1 MAGKTKGGFSMNYQ
15 KTAADLLLRTRGKTW
30 DTAEPGDGEFARVH
44 VHGSDRECYVK
55 LADLDGRRDRINLY
69 EKLGGSS

>member
-1 MAGKTKGGFSMNYQ
+1 MTDHYQ

-30 DTAEPGDGEFARVH
+30 DTIGPGDGEFVRVH

-69 EKLGGSS
+69 EKVGESS